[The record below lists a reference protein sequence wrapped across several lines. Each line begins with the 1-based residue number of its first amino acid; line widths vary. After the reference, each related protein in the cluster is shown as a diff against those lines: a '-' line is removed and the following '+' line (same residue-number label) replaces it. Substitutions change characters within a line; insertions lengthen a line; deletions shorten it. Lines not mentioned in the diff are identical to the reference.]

1 MRVEIE
7 TPDPPEGF
15 VIDGF
20 RQSEPDER
28 WWDGIEWSECFH
40 QSTGTYLVA
49 VKAKPLW
56 EPSPELLA
64 VLMPGWIAKA
74 PAGTWFWYR
83 EKPSKLSYFWGGT
96 TSFGLRIINSK
107 LLPPDSTPWDKSC
120 FKIGEPQE

>member
-1 MRVEIE
+1 MKLEIE
-7 TPDPPEGF
+7 LPDPPEGC

-20 RQSEPDER
+20 RKAEPDEF
-28 WWDGIEWSECFH
+28 WHDGTVWCRGPSV
-40 QSTGTYLVA
+40 YVYPVA
-49 VKAKPLW
+49 VKAKPQW

-64 VLMPGWIAKA
+64 VLMPGWIAKH

-83 EKPSKLSYFWGGT
+83 EKPRKLSYFWGGT